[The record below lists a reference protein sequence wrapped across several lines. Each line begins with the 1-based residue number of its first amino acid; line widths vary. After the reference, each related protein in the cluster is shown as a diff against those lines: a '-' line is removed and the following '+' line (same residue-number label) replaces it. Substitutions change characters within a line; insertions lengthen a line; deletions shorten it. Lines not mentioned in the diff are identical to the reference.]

1 MGVER
6 ISGREGMGKGLDE
19 RGRLGDEREELEE
32 EEAGDDEVLRE
43 EGRSPVGSKGRLLRL
58 FPRARI

>member
-1 MGVER
+1 
-6 ISGREGMGKGLDE
+6 MGKGLDE